1 MTKTIILG
9 TIIAAIIISAG
20 ITMAYAGNEIKL
32 AGTVNLDGNQAKN
45 LAEPTDDADAA
56 TKNYV
61 DSQDQYVVFQ
71 TPSTIHFLAS
81 ETCDVAGGS
90 AQQHHL
96 RIDGSSD
103 FMVTGI
109 TFQST
114 GVDQASDQ
122 ISFGSIF
129 VDGVA
134 VNFSTGDLTGTST
147 FSRGWDIAGIPNFY
161 GGNYPTSIT
170 ATGAGSDDIVLV
182 INCFADTTTDITFPA
197 GSIVVSGWKLAS
209 DTITATYD

>member
-20 ITMAYAGNEIKL
+20 ITMAYAGSNIKL
-32 AGTVNLDGNQAKN
+32 AGTVDFDGNQGKN

-81 ETCDVAGGS
+81 ETCDAAGGL
-90 AQQHHL
+90 AQQHQL

-109 TFQST
+109 AFQPT
-114 GVDQASDQ
+114 GVDQGSDE
-122 ISFGSIF
+122 IIIGGIF
-129 VDGVA
+129 VD
-134 VNFSTGDLTGTST
+134 NQNISTRTADLTGT
-147 FSRGWDIAGIPNFY
+147 FSIPFGFDIAGVPTIA
-161 GGNYPTSIT
+161 GGNVPTTISAIGT
-170 ATGAGSDDIVLV
+170 GSDDIVVV
-182 INCFADTTTDITFPA
+182 IKCSADTTTDITFPA
-197 GSIVVSGWKLAS
+197 GSIIVSGWKLAS